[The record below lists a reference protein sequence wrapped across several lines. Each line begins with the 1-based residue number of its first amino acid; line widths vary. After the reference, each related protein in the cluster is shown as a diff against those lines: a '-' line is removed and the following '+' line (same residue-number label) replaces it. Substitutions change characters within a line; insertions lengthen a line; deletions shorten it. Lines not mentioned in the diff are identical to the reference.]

1 MARIPQEELERLK
14 RDVDLAELV
23 KGADIELKRKGDS
36 LLGLCPFHDDKEP
49 SLVVTP
55 SKNLWNCL
63 GACGTGGSVI
73 DWVMKAEGVSFRHAV
88 EILRNGHQ
96 VTVTPS
102 RAKRIR
108 ARKLPCPVEGIA
120 EDGELLAQVV
130 DYYHETLLESPE
142 AIAYLES
149 RGIRDDEAIT
159 TFKLGFAN
167 RTLGLRLQPGY
178 RADGAELR
186 GRLTELGVY
195 RTTGHEHL
203 NGSLTIPVF
212 DAQGHVIELY
222 GRKISNKLR
231 PGTAFHLYLPG
242 PHRGVFNLAALR
254 ESKEIILCESLI
266 DALTFW
272 CAGFR
277 NVTSSF
283 GTNGF
288 TTEMLEAM
296 KACGTERVL
305 IAYDRDDAGNSAA
318 AKLADKLGEEGISCF
333 RVLFPRNMDANA
345 YGLKV
350 QPATRALATLLR
362 SAEHLAGPITTRIPP
377 NRPATPPR
385 EKPMNTSVI
394 TEAEPSPQ
402 LVAASESQ
410 PEVITQEITASPI
423 PEPPKPDLEAEVSET
438 EIIIHLSGRRWR
450 IRGLNRNTSYEHL
463 RINLLVAAGDRYHVD
478 NLDLYSARHR
488 VAFLKQSAAELG
500 VKPELLKKDL
510 GQVLLK
516 LEQLQAELIEKAT
529 KPVDA
534 KPTMSEAER
543 REALA
548 LLEDSNLL
556 DRVVADLERCGVVGE
571 ETNKLVGFLAAVS
584 RKLAEPLALLIQS
597 SSAAGKSAL
606 MNSILALLP
615 EEERVHY
622 SAMTGQSLFYM
633 GEADLRHKV
642 LAIAEEEGA
651 EKASYALKLLQS
663 EGELTI
669 ASTGKD
675 PTSGRLVTHEY
686 RVEGPV
692 AIVLTTTAIDID
704 EELMNRCLVL
714 SVDEDRQQTRAIH
727 RLQRER
733 RTLGGLKT
741 RHERQSILSLH
752 QNAQRLLEPIAVV
765 NPFATH
771 LTFLDTQTRT
781 RRDHEKYLSLIES
794 IALLRQKQR
803 KVKTF
808 HDGRQAVPYI
818 EVTLEDIS
826 LANRLAAEV
835 LGRTLDELPPQTR
848 RFLELLW
855 QLVNEQC
862 ERLGLTQSEVRF
874 TRREVLDATGLSYPQ
889 VRRHIYRL
897 LQLEYVLAHRGGR
910 GASFVYELLWNGK
923 GLDGSRFLMGL
934 IDPELLASTTE
945 SLTPSGETLTPG
957 KAKNDPSLTPHLPPL
972 DPPLPP
978 KEKARKS
985 NQQRRFQKSGAES
998 GENALIGAKEKD
1010 LSYVAAGRSR

>member
-1 MARIPQEELERLK
+1 MARIPQAELERLK
-14 RDVDLAELV
+14 RDIDLAELV
-23 KGADIELKRKGDS
+23 RGSGIELKRKGDS

-88 EILRNGHQ
+88 EILRGGHRPTITTAKKS
-96 VTVTPS
+96 TVP
-102 RAKRIR
+102 
-108 ARKLPCPVEGIA
+108 KLPCPVDQSA
-120 EDGELLAQVV
+120 DDPKLLGQVV
-130 DYYHETLLESPE
+130 DYYHETLLDSPE
-142 AIAYLES
+142 VLAYLES
-149 RGIRDDEAIT
+149 RGIRDDEAIA

-167 RTLGLRLQPGY
+167 RTLGLRLPEKN
-178 RADGAELR
+178 RVNGAELR
-186 GRLTELGVY
+186 ERLTDLGVY
-195 RTTGHEHL
+195 RNTGHEHL

-212 DAQGHVIELY
+212 DAEGRVVELY
-222 GRKISNKLR
+222 GRKINRLR
-231 PGTAFHLYLPG
+231 ASTALHLYLPG

-272 CAGFR
+272 CSGFR

-305 IAYDRDDAGNSAA
+305 IAYDRDDAGNVAA
-318 AKLADKLGEEGISCF
+318 AKLAGKLGEEDISCF

-345 YGLKV
+345 YALKV

-362 SAEHLAGPITTRIPP
+362 SAEHLAGPITARVAPNAPVTR
-377 NRPATPPR
+377 PR
-385 EKPMNTSVI
+385 KKPMNTSVI

-402 LVAASESQ
+402 LAAASEAHTQ
-410 PEVITQEITASPI
+410 VITQEIPASPV
-423 PEPPKPDLEAEVSET
+423 PEPPKPDLEAEITET
-438 EIIIHLSGRRWR
+438 EILIHLNSRRWR

-463 RINLLVAAGDRYHVD
+463 RINLLVGEGERYHVD

-488 VAFLKQSAAELG
+488 VAFLKQASAELG

-516 LEQLQAELIEKAT
+516 LEQLQAGLIEKAT
-529 KPVDA
+529 KPADQ

-548 LLEDSNLL
+548 LLEDPNLL
-556 DRVVADLERCGVVGE
+556 DRVVSDLERCGVVGE
-571 ETNKLVGFLAAVS
+571 ETNKLVGYLAAVS

-597 SSAAGKSAL
+597 SSAAGKSVL
-606 MNSILALLP
+606 MNSILSLLP

-675 PTSGRLVTHEY
+675 PASGRLVTHEY

-692 AIVLTTTAIDID
+692 AIFLTTTAIDID

-733 RTLGGLKT
+733 RTLGGLKI
-741 RHERQSILSLH
+741 RHERQRTLALH
-752 QNAQRLLEPIAVV
+752 QNAQRLLEPVAVA
-765 NPFATH
+765 NPYATH

-803 KVKTF
+803 KRKTF
-808 HDGRQAVPYI
+808 HDGGSQVPYI

-835 LGRTLDELPPQTR
+835 LGRTLDELPPQT
-848 RFLELLW
+848 
-855 QLVNEQC
+855 
-862 ERLGLTQSEVRF
+862 
-874 TRREVLDATGLSYPQ
+874 A
-889 VRRHIYRL
+889 RL
-897 LQLEYVLAHRGGR
+897 LQIVNEMVEAACEREGLRRCEYRFSRRDVREHTGWGNTQLKLHLRRLEDMEYLLVHRGCR
-910 GASFVYELLWNGK
+910 GQSFVYEMLYEGQGRDGASFLL
-923 GLDGSRFLMGL
+923 GL
-934 IDPELLASTTE
+934 IDEESLGYDAEKSGSESKWSGSKPEKSAPSRPQVAPKSGGGRSLQETDTE
-945 SLTPSGETLTPG
+945 SFKPEIPN
-957 KAKNDPSLTPHLPPL
+957 K
-972 DPPLPP
+972 PP
-978 KEKARKS
+978 KRTSQGFE
-985 NQQRRFQKSGAES
+985 NES
-998 GENALIGAKEKD
+998 A
-1010 LSYVAAGRSR
+1010 SYVAASRSR